1 MLCDLEQMASLLD
14 FLVGEVAPTVTADT
28 SHVLI
33 HAVCG
38 YNEITCVKGLFG
50 NSAWCMVTLNTK
62 HIYCFS
68 YFSF

>member
-1 MLCDLEQMASLLD
+1 MLCDLGQMASLLD

-38 YNEITCVKGLFG
+38 
-50 NSAWCMVTLNTK
+50 
-62 HIYCFS
+62 
-68 YFSF
+68 